1 MNTIV
6 RAHQM
11 GDLMTA
17 PRNKSEVLS
26 ETAKA
31 MLRLNAKQELFGFK
45 NQIISKYLDKGI
57 QQEQDSID
65 LLNKVRLERYVK
77 HQGRKE
83 KMFMSGECDILT
95 EDTVIDIKTSWS
107 WATWP
112 ATPSEGYKKEYEI
125 QLQAYMWLYDKPKAE
140 LVYCMV
146 TTDPDLCK
154 YEYPDLHQADHVE
167 PFRRITVLRYE
178 RDWDL
183 QEQMIH
189 KLEAAWNYYNQYK
202 GEILQSKLDQ

>member
-1 MNTIV
+1 MNAII
-6 RAHQM
+6 RAHQI

-31 MLRLNAKQELFGFK
+31 MIRMNAKQEVFGFK
-45 NQIISKYLDKGI
+45 NQIVSKYIDKGVTH
-57 QQEQDSID
+57 EQDSID
-65 LLNKVRLERYVK
+65 LLNKVRIENYAK
-77 HQGRKE
+77 HQGRE
-83 KMFMSGECDILT
+83 TRMFMSGECDILT

-112 ATPSEGYKKEYEI
+112 ATPSEGINKAYEW
-125 QLQAYMWLYDKPKAE
+125 QLRAYMFLYDRPKAE

-154 YEYPDLHQADHVE
+154 YEYTDLHQADHVE
-167 PFRRITVLRYE
+167 PFRRITVLKYE
-178 RDWDL
+178 RDFDL

-189 KLEAAWNYYNQYK
+189 KLEAAWNFYNEYMA
-202 GEILQSKLDQ
+202 EILQSKLDQ